1 MGEFPR
7 KADGRRIFTPEFK
20 REKGVP
26 SQGSAYQF
34 KITLKEVRPTIWR
47 RIQVPEAYSFWDLH
61 VAIQDAMGWRDCHL
75 HLFRL
80 GGARSR
86 RQVEIGIPGDESVA
100 DEAEC
105 LPGWETPLSS
115 HFRRVGDR
123 AEYEY
128 DFGDGWLHEV
138 LLEEIP
144 VLNAD
149 KRYPLCLAGAR
160 ACPPEDCGGA
170 SGFAD
175 LLEIVGDP
183 THEEHAG
190 TMEWLGG
197 SFDPGAFDP
206 RRVTFDNPSERLTTL
221 FESR

>member
-1 MGEFPR
+1 
-7 KADGRRIFTPEFK
+7 
-20 REKGVP
+20 V
-26 SQGSAYQF
+26 YQF
-34 KITLKEVRPTIWR
+34 KITLKEVRPPIWR

-80 GGARSR
+80 GRARSG
-86 RQVEIGIPGDESVA
+86 RQVEIGIPDDEPVA
-100 DEAEC
+100 DDAEC
-105 LPGWETPLSS
+105 LPGWETPLGS
-115 HFRRVGDR
+115 HFRKVGDR
-123 AEYEY
+123 AEYKY

-138 LLEEIP
+138 LLEEIT

-149 KRYPLCLAGAR
+149 KGYPLCLAGAR

-197 SFDPGAFDP
+197 SFDPAAFDP
-206 RRVTFDNPSERLTTL
+206 RRVAFDNPKKRLATML
-221 FESR
+221 EAR